1 MQASGASTA
10 AALLPCHVVPQ
21 DAFALLR
28 DLSLRERE
36 LEQLRTQ
43 LADREVQLGATT
55 AQLAELTTTHTVQ
68 EDQLA
73 DLSLEL
79 YMLKADSAHRVSAAE
94 AAVKAMQAEL
104 QARPVLLPATAASAN
119 AAGSSQRSSSNSGG
133 RPWQQQAPSWLEVCT
148 HPAGCNAVPAV
159 SGGNSPRSPASP
171 GGCSE
176 AFELSPST
184 DASLCAAVHAPARG
198 TDAAAPAAAGA
209 APVNAAA
216 AAAVATHLLVK
227 AREAVARSAAAEA
240 QQQQLAREL
249 ADAKVRQQQLT
260 EELQAAKAAAR
271 AQQQELAQALA
282 AERAAAEARQQQLAQ
297 ALAADRKA
305 AEAQVAEE
313 LALQQ
318 ELHEVVQQET
328 AVLKQRLAAAD
339 EQTARLSSC
348 LQDKAQQLQHLQA
361 QLARLEQHH
370 QRLLLRQQQQTVSAA
385 HARSRRGSY
394 SAEPLLA
401 TPAAALPP
409 LSPAAMAGTAL
420 PGGPRDARGIRAP
433 SPALAGGGGAASSRA
448 TGASPGGRMMQHG
461 ASPASS
467 PVAARRLICPAPVEQ
482 VAAEPGGQAEP
493 TADTAYRHSE
503 EVGGVVLCVRCGGQA
518 AGPGGMS
525 NQVECMEP
533 CTVLPHSGIRCQAA
547 SCLC

>member
-1 MQASGASTA
+1 M
-10 AALLPCHVVPQ
+10 PCVAMPQ
-21 DAFALLR
+21 VAFALLR

-43 LADREVQLGATT
+43 LADREAQLGAAT
-55 AQLAELTTTHTVQ
+55 AQLAELTATHTVQ

-79 YMLKADSAHRVSAAE
+79 YMLKAESAHRLSAAE
-94 AAVKAMQAEL
+94 AAVEAMQAEL
-104 QARPVLLPATAASAN
+104 QARPVLLPATAASAD
-119 AAGSSQRSSSNSGG
+119 AAGSSQRSSSYSGG
-133 RPWQQQAPSWLEVCT
+133 RPWQQQAPSLLEVCT
-148 HPAGCNAVPAV
+148 HPAGRSAVPGTG
-159 SGGNSPRSPASP
+159 SGRNSPRSPASP

-176 AFELSPST
+176 ALELPPST
-184 DASLCAAVHAPARG
+184 EASLCAAVHAPACG

-249 ADAKVRQQQLT
+249 ADAKALQQQLT
-260 EELQAAKAAAR
+260 EELQAAQAALR
-271 AQQQELAQALA
+271 AQQQGLAQALA
-282 AERAAAEARQQQLAQ
+282 SERAAAEARQQQLAQ
-297 ALAADRKA
+297 ALAADRA
-305 AEAQVAEE
+305 SAEAQVAEE

-370 QRLLLRQQQQTVSAA
+370 QRLLLRQQQQTASAA
-385 HARSRRGSY
+385 HARNRLGSY
-394 SAEPLLA
+394 SAEPLSA
-401 TPAAALPP
+401 APAAALPP
-409 LSPAAMAGTAL
+409 LSSAGTAL
-420 PGGPRDARGIRAP
+420 PGGPRGARGSRTA

-448 TGASPGGRMMQHG
+448 TAASPGGKVMQHG

-467 PVAARRLICPAPVEQ
+467 PVAARRLICPAAVEQ
-482 VAAEPGGQAEP
+482 VAAEHGSQAEP
-493 TADTAYRHSE
+493 TADAVYH
-503 EVGGVVLCVRCGGQA
+503 V
-518 AGPGGMS
+518 
-525 NQVECMEP
+525 
-533 CTVLPHSGIRCQAA
+533 
-547 SCLC
+547 